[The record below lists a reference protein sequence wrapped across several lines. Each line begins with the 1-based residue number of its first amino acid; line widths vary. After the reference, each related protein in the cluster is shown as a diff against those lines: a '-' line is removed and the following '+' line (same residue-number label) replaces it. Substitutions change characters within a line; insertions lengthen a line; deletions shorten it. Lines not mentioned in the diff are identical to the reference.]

1 MKKTYVEPDQDSA
14 LVGGHVTL
22 HKLCFERD
30 RSQGSG
36 FTNTTVELMT
46 VDELLGAQLAI
57 GQYLNRL
64 IMHRLEAVEE
74 READV
79 GPGAT
84 DA

>member
-1 MKKTYVEPDQDSA
+1 MKKTYVEPDQESA

-22 HKLCFERD
+22 HKLCFRHD
-30 RSQGSG
+30 KNPGSN

-57 GQYLNRL
+57 SQYLNRM
-64 IMHRLEAVEE
+64 IMHRLEAAEE
-74 READV
+74 REANA
-79 GPGAT
+79 GPGPA